1 MQIVDGG
8 HDVDHSDDDD
18 RGYEMDLRWNKREHF
33 KSWIE
38 KKPVEV
44 VDVCCQVEQQEEQG
58 EHNYLQML
66 TMTDH
71 INAFAMKCQQ

>member
-18 RGYEMDLRWNKREHF
+18 RGYEMDLRRNKREHF
-33 KSWIE
+33 ESWIE

-44 VDVCCQVEQQEEQG
+44 VDVCCQVEQQE
-58 EHNYLQML
+58 
-66 TMTDH
+66 
-71 INAFAMKCQQ
+71 K